1 MRLKK
6 FISGFLLVFPFA
18 LYAAYDS
25 ALSPYPWRK
34 DNFSPE
40 VEALLG
46 AIEANSPS
54 DGAFQAEVTWRVDPG
69 SALDWRRNR
78 FGPLSGKSSL
88 NWHHPG
94 KEGFWKEGKIR
105 ISGREGN
112 FRIEKEADPSSP
124 ADWWEKQGEHIY
136 SRGFCDDWPFVWRL
150 HHDSLEADSLAYCEG
165 LGLLLWAFQSGEYLR
180 RADFLEVGQDVPV
193 NGKTYRTLVATPE
206 WIKKTLFLENRTNY
220 PFNESTLI
228 SWASLRPVITYFI
241 DPDLNIIA
249 GASFQY
255 YRVLRSSPKDW
266 KAIAKPRDLRID
278 CFATEIQRS
287 PRGTWYPVQIVGE
300 VYGKEGK
307 LLRRLTFEV
316 RLLDPPTS
324 WVPRSIP
331 QNKRQADPWPPYR
344 IEVFKQFLQKGD
356 QSHAV
361 RFGLAR
367 SLAYEG
373 FLPEAFAAI
382 DEAPRALEA
391 DSKLLAQTWG
401 GVDWELGFALYELL
415 WRYDL
420 KEVQSFF
427 DAIPR
432 TQSWFIVVRKAL
444 DLYSRYR
451 PKEVEKLAQ
460 LWENYNLYFEQV
472 KAPASRLRNLLRYRF
487 ELKKRA
493 LAASSE
499 QRRRIL
505 EKYAKEI
512 DALIEAR

>member
-331 QNKRQADPWPPYR
+331 QNKRQADPWPRYR
-344 IEVFKQFLQKGD
+344 SEVYLRLLQAGEVN
-356 QSHAV
+356 HAN
-361 RFGLAR
+361 RFGLAQA
-367 SLAYEG
+367 LAFEG
-373 FLPEAFAAI
+373 KIAEAEQALQQAI
-382 DEAPRALEA
+382 D
-391 DSKLLAQTWG
+391 SLLTDRPNLKPETFG
-401 GVDWELGFALYELL
+401 GIDWELGFALYELL
-415 WRYDL
+415 WRYSDAEL
-420 KEVQSFF
+420 EAFF
-427 DAIPR
+427 EWMPR
-432 TQSWFIVVRKAL
+432 NETWYDILRRAC
-444 DLYSRYR
+444 DLYSRWR
-451 PKEVEKLAQ
+451 GREKERLAVLNQ
-460 LWENYNLYFEQV
+460 GLSLMHRII
-472 KAPASRLRNLLRYRF
+472 RLPGQ
-487 ELKKRA
+487 ELKRLAVYESYLRRQAERA
-493 LAASSE
+493 PTAELRSYYLRLAE
-499 QRRRIL
+499 GVRRRISQ
-505 EKYAKEI
+505 
-512 DALIEAR
+512 